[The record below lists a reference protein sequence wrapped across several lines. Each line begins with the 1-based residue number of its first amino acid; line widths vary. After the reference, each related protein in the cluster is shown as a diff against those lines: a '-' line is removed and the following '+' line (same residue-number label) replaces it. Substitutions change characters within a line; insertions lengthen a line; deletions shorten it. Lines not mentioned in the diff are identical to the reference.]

1 MSMITINS
9 ALELGLLY
17 TLMTFG
23 LFISYRILD
32 IPDLTVDG
40 SFTLGAAVSVIFTL
54 KGSPAL
60 GIFLGMGAGVI
71 AGCVT
76 ALLQTKFKIQPILAG
91 ILTMTGLYSINIMI
105 MDGKANISL
114 LGSETFF
121 TKAAEMFGESSAM
134 IVGLLIAVIASI
146 ILALFLFTR
155 IGLAIRA
162 TGDNESM
169 VSASSINVDA
179 MKILGLSLA
188 NGLVA
193 ASGAL
198 LAQKQMYVEV
208 QMGVGMVV
216 TGIASL
222 IIGEVMIDFVIRR
235 RTIVSNI
242 IGAVIG
248 TVIYRFIIAAALVVD
263 IEASDMKLVSAVLVA
278 LAISCPV
285 IYKCIKDKIN
295 KYNRINSRKNASVIN
310 AEVSSEREAL

>member
-40 SFTLGAAVSVIFTL
+40 SFALGAFVSAIFTL
-54 KGSPAL
+54 KGNPIL
-60 GIFLGMGAGVI
+60 GIFLGMGAGAI

-105 MDGKANISL
+105 MDGKPNISL
-114 LGSETFF
+114 LGSETVF
-121 TKAAEMFGESSAM
+121 TGATAIFGEKSAM
-134 IVGLLIAVIASI
+134 IVGILIAVISSI
-146 ILALFLFTR
+146 LLAVFLFTR
-155 IGLAIRA
+155 IGLAVRA

-193 ASGAL
+193 TSGAL
-198 LAQKQMYVEV
+198 LAQKQMYADV

-216 TGIASL
+216 IGIASL
-222 IIGEVMIDFVIRR
+222 IIGEVMIDFVVRR

-248 TVIYRFIIAAALVVD
+248 TVIYRFIITAALEFD
-263 IEASDMKLVSAVLVA
+263 IDASDMKLVSAVLVA

-285 IYKCIKDKIN
+285 IYKYIKDKIN
-295 KYNRINSRKNASVIN
+295 KYNRINSRKNASVIT